1 MDLDQT
7 NQAMQ
12 DVEDIYV
19 QIKEA
24 VLATISG
31 IIKPIDDIVSLLST
45 KEISLYSNTELW
57 DFQMKLSVEAYRLGE
72 IKECS
77 VLKDMCAQALY
88 KEGLAKSFS
97 STTGAQETKKQQ
109 SIIDNVSKQAV
120 SMIYTTAANILKT
133 KCDEAHRLVNTIQN
147 IQISRAAEAKL
158 SSSPRS
164 EKDRLL
170 ME

>member
-1 MDLDQT
+1 MDLDQN
-7 NQAMQ
+7 NQALL
-12 DVEDIYV
+12 DVEESYK
-19 QIKEA
+19 QLKEI
-24 VLATISG
+24 VSATINEVV
-31 IIKPIDDIVSLLST
+31 KPIDDIVELLSA
-45 KEISLYSNTELW
+45 KGVNLYSNTELW
-57 DFQMKLSVEAYRLGE
+57 DFQMKLSVEAYRLSE
-72 IKECS
+72 IKEYS
-77 VLKDMCAQALY
+77 SLKDLCAQALY
-88 KEGLAKSFS
+88 KEGLANSFS

-109 SIIDNVSKQAV
+109 SILDNVSKQAI